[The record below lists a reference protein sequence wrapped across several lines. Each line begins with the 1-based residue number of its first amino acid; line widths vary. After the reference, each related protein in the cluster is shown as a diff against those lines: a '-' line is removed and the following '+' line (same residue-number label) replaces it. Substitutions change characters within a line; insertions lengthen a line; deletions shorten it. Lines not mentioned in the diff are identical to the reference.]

1 MLFVSHSLCSPP
13 STPPF
18 THTHSHLRVLAQHF
32 TNIRK
37 TITWL
42 DQPDNCTTSQDF
54 TMLCFSSVDTL
65 ATGSKAVGGSLQRYH
80 SVAFTVSRSVSR
92 DLSWHG
98 IGLDEPHQSL
108 KCKKMFYD
116 LTCVVKSRRKYA
128 LSQYQV
134 FWSKKGTQE
143 RIKKQNNKTE
153 GKKGEVE
160 NSLSFEATKWEK
172 EKNIT

>member
-1 MLFVSHSLCSPP
+1 
-13 STPPF
+13 
-18 THTHSHLRVLAQHF
+18 
-32 TNIRK
+32 
-37 TITWL
+37 
-42 DQPDNCTTSQDF
+42 
-54 TMLCFSSVDTL
+54 MLCFFSVDTL

-80 SVAFTVSRSVSR
+80 SVAFAVSRSVSR

-116 LTCVVKSRRKYA
+116 LTCIVKSRRKYA
-128 LSQYQV
+128 LSQYQM

-153 GKKGEVE
+153 GRKGEVE

-172 EKNIT
+172 KKNHIELTLTQERLNSPKEDTDHSFQPKGCSKTSNGTAYVARPFARILMPSISFWFM